1 MAGVGGGHLRL
12 FSQAVSKV
20 LKEWQA
26 LKIAVDNAFGGP
38 SSREKALWL
47 EEVTV
52 DFMCNN
58 GNFYIII
65 HV

>member
-1 MAGVGGGHLRL
+1 MAGVGGGQSHL
-12 FSQAVSKV
+12 FSQAVSTV
-20 LKEWQA
+20 MKEWQA

-38 SSREKALWL
+38 YSQEKALWL

-58 GNFYIII
+58 GIII
-65 HV
+65 IRLL